1 MMNLGRHSILGVAID
16 AIDYDEAVESVA
28 SAAREHRW
36 LGVAALPVHGIMT
49 AVLHSDFA
57 QTLRKTTINV
67 PDGQPVRWALRLL
80 HGIVLTDRVY
90 GPELMLRVCERAAR
104 DQFPI
109 FLFGSRSPVLDR
121 LRQNLLQRFP
131 ALRIAGSAPGLEGE
145 LAQRPRP
152 DDIAA
157 IRKSGARI
165 AFVALGC
172 PKQEHWLAE
181 SREALDMPVI
191 AVGAA
196 FDFHA
201 GTLRQAPPFLQR
213 CGLEWAFR
221 LAMEPQR
228 LWRRYLL
235 LNPAYLA
242 LIGLQWASLLREK
255 LK

>member
-1 MMNLGRHSILGVAID
+1 MNLGRHSILGVAID
-16 AIDYDEAVESVA
+16 AVDYEETVENI
-28 SAAREHRW
+28 AAAALGHRW

-57 QTLRKTTINV
+57 RTLQKTTFNV

-80 HGIVLTDRVY
+80 HGIALADRVY

-104 DQFPI
+104 DQLPI
-109 FLFGSRSPVLDR
+109 FLFGSRAPVLDR
-121 LRQNLLQRFP
+121 LRQNLMQRFP
-131 ALRIAGSAPGLEGE
+131 SLPIAGSDPGPEGE
-145 LAQRPRP
+145 LAQTPRSS
-152 DDIAA
+152 DLEA

-165 AFVALGC
+165 TFVALGC
-172 PKQEHWLAE
+172 PKQERWLAE
-181 SREALDMPVI
+181 SSDALDMPVI

-201 GTLRQAPPFLQR
+201 GNLRQAPPVMQR
-213 CGLEWAFR
+213 FGLEWAFR
-221 LAMEPQR
+221 FAMEPRR

-235 LNPAYLA
+235 LNPAYVA
-242 LIGLQWASLLREK
+242 LVGLQWASLLREK